1 MLNGSSLAAASVG
14 DVELGVPYGA
24 WESPEIEEIA
34 VPTDFA
40 ESAMPS
46 HKGLKTIVVGLVLL
60 LLFLTLTEW
69 RVKGSQ
75 KNGSLL
81 SRIQDAQDSTAA
93 LLNSPVQELN
103 AHLERDGK
111 AMSVRL
117 LLFMT
122 FIICL
127 FIGTM
132 ELAFSL
138 GRRYT
143 QRASFPV
150 LKRAQVVGTFAALM
164 IFLSLLGIFGTWTM
178 LLEGNSI
185 VSRVYCSSSS
195 DSTTSAFPA
204 AAAGDL
210 CLRRSPVSR
219 QKRGKDT
226 PTTSYCTSNPQQCY
240 PQGLTNSAASAR
252 AAAIGAGAAAAAAA
266 TATAKAVVVPV
277 GAATASGLSPHTV
290 VRLRATGGTFCIFK
304 RLNGCAS

>member
-1 MLNGSSLAAASVG
+1 MGKDLAKLWYGRWVRGAPWDTRLPLGAPVRVMKRGGLLMLVCMLLALTVGPSAVVSSSLAAASVG

-46 HKGLKTIVVGLVLL
+46 HKGLKTIAVGLVLL

-164 IFLSLLGIFGTWTM
+164 IFLSLLGIFGAFTAWKHVG
-178 LLEGNSI
+178 ESI
-185 VSRVYCSSSS
+185 Y
-195 DSTTSAFPA
+195 
-204 AAAGDL
+204 
-210 CLRRSPVSR
+210 
-219 QKRGKDT
+219 
-226 PTTSYCTSNPQQCY
+226 
-240 PQGLTNSAASAR
+240 
-252 AAAIGAGAAAAAAA
+252 I
-266 TATAKAVVVPV
+266 
-277 GAATASGLSPHTV
+277 
-290 VRLRATGGTFCIFK
+290 
-304 RLNGCAS
+304 